1 MPGRRNRVIETAEG
15 TNPASFH
22 SLDWGMLGFNTLVWG
37 ASFLFIAISLE
48 GFTPGML
55 AWLRIALGAAILA
68 LFPMARRRIHRR
80 DWGGI
85 AIVSIAGNA
94 GPAVLFA
101 LAEQTV
107 ESSVAGML
115 NAAVPL
121 ATAAIAFALGLR
133 SLRPIHLTG
142 LVGGLV
148 GVVLLSLPS
157 VTGERPAVAGVL
169 MVLLAVAGYALTS
182 NVVVPLVH
190 RYGAMAVIMQ
200 AQVLGVV
207 LLAPYGLWNL
217 GANQPSMGPILALTT
232 LGLLGT
238 GVARVVQARL
248 AGRVGGPRASIVG
261 YLVPVVALI
270 LGVAFRN
277 EVVDP
282 LEVIGLGT
290 VLVSALLVTRA
301 VRTAGISQDL
311 APATPTA
318 AE

>member
-1 MPGRRNRVIETAEG
+1 MPGSGNRLIRTAEG
-15 TNPASFH
+15 TNLTAFH
-22 SLDWGMLGFNTLVWG
+22 LVDWAMLGFNTVVWG

-55 AWLRIALGAAILA
+55 AWLRLALGVSVLA
-68 LFPMARRRIHRR
+68 FFSAARRRIELR
-80 DWGGI
+80 DWGAV

-121 ATAAIAFALGLR
+121 ATAAIAFALGQR
-133 SLRPIHLTG
+133 SLRPTHLLGLTG
-142 LVGGLV
+142 GLA

-157 VTGERPAVAGVL
+157 VTGERPALAGVA
-169 MVLLAVAGYALTS
+169 MVLLAVAGYALTN

-190 RYGAMAVIMQ
+190 KYGATAVIMQ
-200 AQVLGVV
+200 AQLLGVV
-207 LLAPYGLWNL
+207 LLTPYGLRNL
-217 GANQPSMGPILALTT
+217 DANQPSLAPILALTT

-238 GVARVVQARL
+238 GMARVIQARL

-261 YLVPVVALI
+261 YLVPVVAL
-270 LGVAFRN
+270 
-277 EVVDP
+277 
-282 LEVIGLGT
+282 
-290 VLVSALLVTRA
+290 
-301 VRTAGISQDL
+301 
-311 APATPTA
+311 
-318 AE
+318 